1 MTGPQNCTCE
11 VKFLCQ
17 WNFIHFFFIWEN
29 HFLLKTFFTETKS
42 FNHFL
47 SYVSLC
53 KVSVHRSQ
61 KSKKNAGSKAAKFKH
76 SKRENLRLGSLVHL
90 FEDGTKSK
98 IPSEITP
105 RIFTDGSLL
114 NPPKKLYIV
123 SDSPHANRAL
133 QTEQNFR
140 SICGIPRWSR
150 FGYAVS

>member
-1 MTGPQNCTCE
+1 MYLWSQVSMSME
-11 VKFLCQ
+11 FY
-17 WNFIHFFFIWEN
+17 FFMWEN
-29 HFLLKTFFTETKS
+29 HFLLKTFFTETKAFNQLIS
-42 FNHFL
+42 F
-47 SYVSLC
+47 VSLC
-53 KVSVHRSQ
+53 KVSVYRNMLVQ
-61 KSKKNAGSKAAKFKH
+61 KQQSSNIQKVKTWS
-76 SKRENLRLGSLVHL
+76 LGSLVHL

-133 QTEQNFR
+133 RTEENFR

>member
-1 MTGPQNCTCE
+1 MNIPNDRSSKLYLWSQVSMSME
-11 VKFLCQ
+11 FYQ
-17 WNFIHFFFIWEN
+17 FFFIWEN

-53 KVSVHRSQ
+53 KVSVYRNMLVQKQQSSNIQ
-61 KSKKNAGSKAAKFKH
+61 KS
-76 SKRENLRLGSLVHL
+76 ENLRLGSLVHL

-133 QTEQNFR
+133 RTEENFR